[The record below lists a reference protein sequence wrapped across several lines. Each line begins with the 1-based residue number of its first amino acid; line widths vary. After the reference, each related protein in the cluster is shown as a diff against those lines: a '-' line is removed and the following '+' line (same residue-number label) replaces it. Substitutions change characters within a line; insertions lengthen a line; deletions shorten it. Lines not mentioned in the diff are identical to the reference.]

1 MSLPVHRI
9 QRTPARWDPFRDIED
24 FYDRIG
30 RLLES
35 TSREAGSA
43 VPIPWL
49 PPVDLEETEDA
60 YTVEADLPGVAREDV
75 SIEVNERELLVTGE
89 IKERKRL
96 GRLHRRARPT
106 GRFEYRLG
114 LPGEVDASGAEATLS
129 GGVLS
134 IRLPKTHD
142 AKPKRIEITEGSGA
156 SS

>member
-1 MSLPVHRI
+1 M
-9 QRTPARWDPFRDIED
+9 
-24 FYDRIG
+24 G

-35 TSREAGSA
+35 ASRDVGSA
-43 VPIPWL
+43 VPIPCL

-75 SIEVNERELLVTGE
+75 SIEVNERELLITGG

-106 GRFEYRLG
+106 GRFEYRLR
-114 LPGEVDASGAEATLS
+114 LPGEVNASGAEATLS

-134 IRLPKTHD
+134 IRLPKSHD
-142 AKPKRIEITEGSGA
+142 AKPKRIEITGGSGPA
-156 SS
+156 S